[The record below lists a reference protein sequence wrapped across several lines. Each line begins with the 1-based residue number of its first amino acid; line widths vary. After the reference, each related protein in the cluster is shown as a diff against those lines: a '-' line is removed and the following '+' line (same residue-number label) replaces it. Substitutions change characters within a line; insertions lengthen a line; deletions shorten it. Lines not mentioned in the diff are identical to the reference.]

1 MKSYSMGCELSM
13 ASHSAQASNSPRSLD
28 IVKCSAAPQLRN
40 PIRTIRSGEAISE
53 ESSIP
58 HDLEL

>member
-1 MKSYSMGCELSM
+1 MKSYFMGCELSM
-13 ASHSAQASNSPRSLD
+13 GSHSAQASHSPRSLD
-28 IVKCSAAPQLRN
+28 IVKGSAAPQSN
-40 PIRTIRSGEAISE
+40 PIRTVRSGEAISE